1 MVAQPHRQRMTV
13 EEYLELDRRSPDV
26 RYEYIDGQVYLM
38 TGGSAAHALIIANL
52 IREIGIQLRGGPC
65 KVFSSDVK
73 VCVSETRYLC
83 PDITVS
89 CDERDRQVGVEMLKY
104 PRFVIEVLS
113 PSTEQRDRHK
123 KSNLYRA
130 MPAIE
135 EYALVESQVQ
145 AVEVYRRMPNSFWG
159 FAHFEAGDRI
169 EFVSL
174 GITLPL
180 EAVYEDVIF
189 PPESLENP
197 SV

>member
-13 EEYLELDRRSPDV
+13 EEYLELDRSSPDA

-83 PDITVS
+83 PDVTVS
-89 CDERDRQVGVEMLKY
+89 CDERVGHAGAEMLNY

-113 PSTEQRDRHK
+113 PSSEQWDRHK
-123 KSNLYRA
+123 
-130 MPAIE
+130 
-135 EYALVESQVQ
+135 
-145 AVEVYRRMPNSFWG
+145 
-159 FAHFEAGDRI
+159 
-169 EFVSL
+169 
-174 GITLPL
+174 
-180 EAVYEDVIF
+180 
-189 PPESLENP
+189 
-197 SV
+197 